1 MSKKI
6 DASQLRNL
14 IMEVLAEEDQNEA
27 SVDER
32 VGGGQNYRS
41 GKKDEGE
48 HKNELD
54 EADADEGEHKEEGDM
69 NESATLNRWRKLAG
83 ILKS

>member
-27 SVDER
+27 AVEEAR
-32 VGGGQNYRS
+32 Y
-41 GKKDEGE
+41 DEGE
-48 HKNELD
+48 HKDEMD
-54 EADADEGEHKEEGDM
+54 EAHADEGEHKEEGDM

>member
-14 IMEVLAEEDQNEA
+14 IMEVLAEEDQTEA
-27 SVDER
+27 AVEEA
-32 VGGGQNYRS
+32 NY
-41 GKKDEGE
+41 DEGE

-54 EADADEGEHKEEGDM
+54 EADADEDAHKEEGDM

>member
-14 IMEVLAEEDQNEA
+14 IMEVLAEEDKNEA
-27 SVDER
+27 KVEEASHDEADH
-32 VGGGQNYRS
+32 
-41 GKKDEGE
+41 KD
-48 HKNELD
+48 ELD
-54 EADADEGEHKEEGDM
+54 EADADEGEHKDEADHKEEGDM

-83 ILKS
+83 ILKD